1 MHYLQH
7 LQPVAAEIHQYLNSK
22 IKIIENSHACKQYV
36 IFGFFSARRK
46 ELSICT
52 DTIMRYH
59 NSSYLINETFLHEAV
74 HAAQACKTGFR
85 YLAPFGMPR
94 ATLQLSAAKEADL
107 RKVIAF
113 DRNLKL
119 TDREAFY
126 METRPELVRYVV
138 RKYCL

>member
-7 LQPVAAEIHQYLNSK
+7 LQPVAAEIHQHLNSK

-52 DTIMRYH
+52 DTIMRYD

-85 YLAPFGMPR
+85 YLTPFGMPR